1 MRRLYFA
8 LAAMTSWL
16 MVLSLAPR
24 AQSDLVRPRTGEAG
38 VISCNGHL
46 QVAQNYDYGAQ
57 NAPRDDDNDNV
68 ETAPPPSDQ
77 PGDNEAT
84 PPDSGGPEQAS
95 PPDNDTGTDSSQA
108 EPGDNNDSNSDQ
120 SDSGS
125 QGDAAPSDTP

>member
-1 MRRLYFA
+1 MERARCSGSGPGRFPNRPEVTYMRRLYFA

-38 VISCNGHL
+38 VVSCNGHL

-77 PGDNEAT
+77 PGDNEA
-84 PPDSGGPEQAS
+84 
-95 PPDNDTGTDSSQA
+95 
-108 EPGDNNDSNSDQ
+108 
-120 SDSGS
+120 
-125 QGDAAPSDTP
+125 